1 MREHQ
6 RTWLNY
12 SCQSSVGGTNQFPR
26 FLVTRPQVFVSPAS
40 LSVREGDSA
49 QFRCSASG
57 FPAPVLQWHGG
68 PGGRLPPEAQS
79 SNGNGLLTFAAV
91 KKKHEG
97 EYFCTASNLGGIS
110 STGTF
115 LNVSGMTIT
124 SFLTKK
130 KTIVQCSTESC
141 KTLFYRG
148 FHFLKKIH
156 DKI

>member
-1 MREHQ
+1 MREHH
-6 RTWLNY
+6 RSWLCY
-12 SCQSSVGGTNQFPR
+12 SFQCSAGDINQFPC

-68 PGGRLPPEAQS
+68 PGGRLPPEAKS
-79 SNGNGLLTFAAV
+79 SNGNGLLTFDAV
-91 KKKHEG
+91 KKIHEG

-115 LNVSGMTIT
+115 LNVSGMTGT
-124 SFLTKK
+124 AFLTIKN
-130 KTIVQCSTESC
+130 
-141 KTLFYRG
+141 
-148 FHFLKKIH
+148 
-156 DKI
+156 

>member
-1 MREHQ
+1 MP
-6 RTWLNY
+6 
-12 SCQSSVGGTNQFPR
+12 GDINQFPC

-68 PGGRLPPEAQS
+68 PGGRLPPEAKS
-79 SNGNGLLTFAAV
+79 SNGNGLLTFDAV
-91 KKKHEG
+91 KKIHEG

-115 LNVSGMTIT
+115 LNVSGMTGT
-124 SFLTKK
+124 AFLTIKN
-130 KTIVQCSTESC
+130 
-141 KTLFYRG
+141 
-148 FHFLKKIH
+148 
-156 DKI
+156 